1 MGIFGDGY
9 RYHVTGLVHDVHG
22 FPTERADE
30 IVPFMDRLFHKIAQH
45 FDDILMVEKEL
56 TEDAEILVV
65 AYGSVARS
73 ARRAVKEAREQGMKA
88 GLLQLVTL
96 WPFPRRLL
104 MPLLRQVRAVLVPEL
119 NMGQMSREVK
129 RVNQGI
135 TRVETLNRI
144 DGHLITPGEIL
155 ARLIKM

>member
-1 MGIFGDGY
+1 MN
-9 RYHVTGLVHDVHG
+9 
-22 FPTERADE
+22 
-30 IVPFMDRLFHKIAQH
+30 RLFRKITQH
-45 FDDILMVEKEL
+45 FDDILMVETEL

-73 ARRAVKEAREQGMKA
+73 ARRAVREARARGIKA

-104 MPLLRQVRAVLVPEL
+104 TPLLRQVRAVLVPEL

-129 RVNQGI
+129 RVNQGV

-144 DGHLITPGEIL
+144 DGQLITPDEIL
-155 ARLIKM
+155 AQLVKM